1 MTEHES
7 YLEEVIIWI
16 VMTILYV
23 IDSILCKRICSIN
36 L

>member
-23 IDSILCKRICSIN
+23 IDSRLCKSICSIN